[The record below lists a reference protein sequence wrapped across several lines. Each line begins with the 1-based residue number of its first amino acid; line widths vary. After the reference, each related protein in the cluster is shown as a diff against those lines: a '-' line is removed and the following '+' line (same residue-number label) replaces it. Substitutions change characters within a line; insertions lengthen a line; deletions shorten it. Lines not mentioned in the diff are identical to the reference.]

1 MKNKMTTNGILLY
14 ALKKTYPD
22 AEIVAVDSS
31 NKKGEEMDKIFG
43 KPYVL
48 SIKNKTKNVELLHEI
63 YNKNIKVKFTHDMFA
78 MVPFFNNLCFIEN
91 IERIQMEILCNENN
105 LHLQLSEPLEV
116 IYRDDKGRIITTVV
130 SGWCKKLNY
139 EENTY
144 TCDVRI
150 KNISF
155 ISMRVHPKTK
165 IYLTFYPKAVID
177 YPTKRK
183 T

>member
-105 LHLQLSEPLEV
+105 FQRLESS
-116 IYRDDKGRIITTVV
+116 K
-130 SGWCKKLNY
+130 
-139 EENTY
+139 
-144 TCDVRI
+144 
-150 KNISF
+150 F
-155 ISMRVHPKTK
+155 K
-165 IYLTFYPKAVID
+165 ILF
-177 YPTKRK
+177 
-183 T
+183 